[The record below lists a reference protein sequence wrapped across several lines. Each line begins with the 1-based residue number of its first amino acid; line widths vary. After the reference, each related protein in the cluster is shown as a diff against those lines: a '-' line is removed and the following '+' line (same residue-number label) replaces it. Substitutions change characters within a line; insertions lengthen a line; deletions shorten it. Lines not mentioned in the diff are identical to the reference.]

1 MNKEESMQHRKK
13 YSSLDEIF
21 NDEEFHLIEEKK
33 KVSSTSAPDDR
44 LLASFH
50 QINDFFAKNGKAP
63 EANISNVTEYQLYSR
78 LKSIRQDASKVEML
92 LPEDIHGLLQKKD
105 TFAVEEPSGQYHKNP
120 KKEIKSIADILDDDL
135 DILGEDAGLF
145 DFKHTPKPEER
156 ASADFVAKRK
166 PCKDFATYEALF
178 KEVQKDL
185 AEGKRKLIDFKV
197 DNLKEGAFYVHNGV
211 LFLLEHVNISQ
222 KEHYRADGTRV
233 REDGRTRCIFENGT
247 QSNMLKRSVE
257 KILYANGKVVTENFE
272 KINQSFQENFGMITE
287 EDKESGF
294 IYVLKSL
301 SSNPQIASIDNL
313 FKIGY
318 SKIAV
323 EDRIKNASKEPT
335 YLMADVEYIAGWKC
349 YNMNTQ
355 KFEQL
360 IHNFFGSSCL
370 NIDVFDDKGKRYT
383 PREWFI
389 APYEVIEQAIGLII
403 SGEVVK
409 YRYDGEEERIL
420 KKQYF

>member
-1 MNKEESMQHRKK
+1 MTREGNMHHRKK

-21 NDEEFHLIEEKK
+21 NDEKFHLIEEKK
-33 KVSSTSAPDDR
+33 KVSTSNTPDDR
-44 LLASFH
+44 LLASFQ
-50 QINDFFAKNGKAP
+50 QINDFHAKYGKAP
-63 EANISNVTEYQLYSR
+63 EANISNVSEYQLYSR
-78 LKSIRQDASKVEML
+78 LKSIREDPKKAEML
-92 LPEDIHGLLQKKD
+92 QSEDIYDLLYD
-105 TFAVEEPSGQYHKNP
+105 SSLSMVEEPSAPYYRKP
-120 KKEIKSIADILDDDL
+120 KKVIKSIADILDDNL
-135 DILGEDAGLF
+135 DILEDDEGLF
-145 DFKHTPKPEER
+145 DFKHTPKPDER

-166 PCKDFATYEALF
+166 PCKDFATYEPLF

-185 AEGKRKLIDFKV
+185 AEGKRNLIDFKM

-211 LFLLEHVNISQ
+211 LFLLEWVDISQ
-222 KEHYRADGTRV
+222 KEHYREDGTRV

-272 KINQSFQENFGMITE
+272 KVNETFQENFGMIRE

-301 SSNPQIASIDNL
+301 NPDQRITSIDNL
-313 FKIGY
+313 YKIGY
-318 SKIAV
+318 SKVAV
-323 EDRIKNASKEPT
+323 EDHIKNAVKEPT
-335 YLMADVEYIAGWKC
+335 YLMAEVDYIAGWKC

-360 IHNFFGSSCL
+360 IHNFFGASCL
-370 NIDVFDDKGKRYT
+370 NVDIFDENGKRYT

-389 APYEVIEQAIGLII
+389 APYEVIEQAIVLII

-409 YRYDGEEERIL
+409 FRYDAEEERIVGR
-420 KKQYF
+420 